1 MSEGVGGSIKSWMH
15 NRSCARHFV
24 SPSFFCDSSILSLPP
39 YLAPPLP
46 PQESSSA
53 NLVIISDLD
62 GTLLPAPRKD
72 EATGKVLHPT
82 MREGPTFAP
91 LTALMELGATVVGVT
106 GSRITMH
113 KPRFWDCLPLQA
125 RKEGRALLF
134 CETGMVLYRPD
145 EHGEPIE
152 DEVSRGEEEDD
163 QKFQFRRQ
171 LFIVLPSSCSF
182 FL

>member
-1 MSEGVGGSIKSWMH
+1 
-15 NRSCARHFV
+15 
-24 SPSFFCDSSILSLPP
+24 
-39 YLAPPLP
+39 
-46 PQESSSA
+46 
-53 NLVIISDLD
+53 
-62 GTLLPAPRKD
+62 
-72 EATGKVLHPT
+72 